1 MLSIIS
7 KKIIKPFTPAPSTQ
21 RWHKLSLIDQFLTH
35 YYMPF
40 VFFYSKNQVNA
51 IPNGPKQILNLLTDS
66 LSKAL
71 SHYCPWAGS
80 LKDNATIEC
89 DDHGAEFLEVQ
100 INSTMDKVAN
110 HPDSNV
116 NDSIFPRGLPWGS
129 SMDRAL
135 TVAQLNHFDCGGIAL
150 SVCMSHKV
158 GDASSVHCFLRDWA
172 ALTRSSNTIR
182 PSPYF
187 VEDSILP
194 SPIGPLVYPVHGLN
208 VETSTHYV
216 QKRFIFSSTKLS
228 ALKSS
233 IEVQN
238 VTSNEA
244 VSALLYKCAASS
256 ATVVNSG
263 LFKRSQ
269 LVQFSDLRQ
278 IISPRL
284 PPNSIGNLLTVFS
297 SPIYHNEEEL
307 KLPKLIT
314 DIRKSINNLST
325 RNNVEE
331 NELAIEMLHVYRT
344 GMEPRHKRKCDVY
357 ISSSICKFPL
367 IQDLDFGFGKPIRAS
382 IAKGPFD
389 KNMVLMKTYDG
400 GIIEVFICLNEEEMC
415 VFEHDKHLLEFA
427 TPAALTYY
435 YPWAGRLKDNAVIE
449 CDDHGAEFLE
459 VQISSPMDKVVNH
472 PDSNV
477 KDMTFPQGVP
487 WGDGS
492 SVHCFLRD
500 WASLTRSTN
509 TIRPSPFFVEDSIL
523 QSPIGPLVSPVIGL
537 QIDQCVQK
545 RFIFSSTKLSALKS
559 SIDVQNV
566 TSNEA
571 VNALLYKCAAFS
583 ACTVNSGSFK
593 RSQLIQFSDLRAM
606 ISLQL
611 PPNSIGNLITA
622 FSSPIYDNKE
632 ELKLPKLITDIRKS
646 KNNFSARNNIEE
658 NEYAIEMLDAY
669 RTRMEPFRKT
679 KYLDFRFGKPI
690 RASIAK
696 RPLNKYILLMRTY
709 DGGIEAL
716 VNLDEQEMSVFEH
729 DEHLLQFA
737 TPVG

>member
-1 MLSIIS
+1 MQSIIS
-7 KKIIKPFTPAPSTQ
+7 KKIIKPFTPTPSTQ
-21 RWHKLSLIDQFLTH
+21 RWHKLSLLDQVSTH
-35 YYMPF
+35 FYIPL
-40 VFFYSKNQVNA
+40 VFFCTKNQVNA
-51 IPNGPKQILNLLTDS
+51 IPNGPKQLSNLLTNS
-66 LSKAL
+66 FSKAL
-71 SHYCPWAGS
+71 TYFYPWAGS
-80 LKDNATIEC
+80 LKDNSTIEC
-89 DDHGAEFLEVQ
+89 DDSGAEFLEVQ

-182 PSPYF
+182 PSPYHRQ
-187 VEDSILP
+187 L
-194 SPIGPLVYPVHGLN
+194 
-208 VETSTHYV
+208 
-216 QKRFIFSSTKLS
+216 
-228 ALKSS
+228 
-233 IEVQN
+233 N

-427 TPAALTYY
+427 TPA
-435 YPWAGRLKDNAVIE
+435 G
-449 CDDHGAEFLE
+449 H
-459 VQISSPMDKVVNH
+459 
-472 PDSNV
+472 
-477 KDMTFPQGVP
+477 
-487 WGDGS
+487 
-492 SVHCFLRD
+492 
-500 WASLTRSTN
+500 
-509 TIRPSPFFVEDSIL
+509 
-523 QSPIGPLVSPVIGL
+523 
-537 QIDQCVQK
+537 
-545 RFIFSSTKLSALKS
+545 
-559 SIDVQNV
+559 
-566 TSNEA
+566 
-571 VNALLYKCAAFS
+571 
-583 ACTVNSGSFK
+583 
-593 RSQLIQFSDLRAM
+593 
-606 ISLQL
+606 
-611 PPNSIGNLITA
+611 
-622 FSSPIYDNKE
+622 
-632 ELKLPKLITDIRKS
+632 
-646 KNNFSARNNIEE
+646 
-658 NEYAIEMLDAY
+658 
-669 RTRMEPFRKT
+669 
-679 KYLDFRFGKPI
+679 
-690 RASIAK
+690 
-696 RPLNKYILLMRTY
+696 
-709 DGGIEAL
+709 
-716 VNLDEQEMSVFEH
+716 
-729 DEHLLQFA
+729 
-737 TPVG
+737 